1 LNAIYGVEA
10 WNFGSRT
17 LKGRKGNRNLE
28 KAASQ
33 MKAEPDA
40 LPVAPSDMATAAA
53 AAAADATDGEDYNAA
68 VEMQQAVASPV
79 RRVPSKKTGGVRKG
93 GAGSKALGKKAGVV
107 QICRDCAQV
116 SLITMTVIVVITTV
130 ITTIIIII
138 TIILIIIMR
147 MFMLFGSR

>member
-1 LNAIYGVEA
+1 MEA

-40 LPVAPSDMATAAA
+40 LPLLPPDMATADDA
-53 AAAADATDGEDYNAA
+53 AAAADATAGDDYDAA
-68 VEMQQAVASPV
+68 VELQQAVASPV

-93 GAGSKALGKKAGVV
+93 GAGSKAMGKKAAVV
-107 QICRDCAQV
+107 QICRDCGQV
-116 SLITMTVIVVITTV
+116 SLITTSELMKIMIVAIRSQQQRQE
-130 ITTIIIII
+130 I
-138 TIILIIIMR
+138 
-147 MFMLFGSR
+147 SC

>member
-33 MKAEPDA
+33 MKAEPDS
-40 LPVAPSDMATAAA
+40 LPAAPSDMATAADA
-53 AAAADATDGEDYNAA
+53 AAAADATAGEDYDAA
-68 VEMQQAVASPV
+68 VELQQAVASPV

-93 GAGSKALGKKAGVV
+93 GAGSKAMGKKAGVV
-107 QICRDCAQV
+107 QICRDCGQV
-116 SLITMTVIVVITTV
+116 SLITMPVTSVITTV
-130 ITTIIIII
+130 IKTMII
-138 TIILIIIMR
+138 TITITITTILVINIQ
-147 MFMLFGSR
+147 